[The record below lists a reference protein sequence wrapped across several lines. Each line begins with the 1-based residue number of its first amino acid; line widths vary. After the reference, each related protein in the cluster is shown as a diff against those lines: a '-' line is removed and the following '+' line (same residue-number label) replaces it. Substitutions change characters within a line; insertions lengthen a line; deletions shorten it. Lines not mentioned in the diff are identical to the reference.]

1 MSTTNATNGK
11 KKITSFSDAVI
22 DALGVYVY
30 ALVDPRDNKIF
41 YVGKGRGNR
50 VFQHAQEAEAS
61 DFTQTA
67 SEKIQQILDIL
78 NDEKDVKCYIL
89 RHHLEATNADE
100 VGFTIESTI
109 IDLLNSGLVSV
120 DFNLTNGQTGHQQY
134 EYGIMTVDEI
144 IQKYDPL
151 PELRRRNGDELVA
164 VKLNKVYRKDITPDE
179 LYEGTRRSW
188 VMSLD
193 RAKKITHVL
202 GVYLGRVVS
211 VVKVTDAAKDTDNSK
226 RVIFTGELIDDKDYL
241 NKSVAE
247 YTKCQNPVTYLEKIS
262 ELKDKAVCVSL
273 AQSYELA
280 MSNND
285 SLSLYDAVRGN
296 WLMDFEKAKTM
307 NLVLGVFKNE
317 IVAVLKVES
326 CSQVE
331 SGRVAFTGKL
341 LEDSKYLGVATGQ
354 LFYGSAVRYL
364 DTDKLI

>member
-1 MSTTNATNGK
+1 MLTTNATNGK
-11 KKITSFSDAVI
+11 KKITSFSDVVI
-22 DALGVYVY
+22 KALGVYVY

-50 VFQHAQEAEAS
+50 VFQHAQEAKAS
-61 DFTQTA
+61 DSTQVA
-67 SEKIQQILDIL
+67 SEKIQQILNIL
-78 NDEKDVKCYIL
+78 TEDKDVKCFIL

-120 DFNLTNGQTGHQQY
+120 DFNLTNDQSGHHQR
-134 EYGIMTVDEI
+134 EHGIMTVDEI
-144 IQKYDPL
+144 IQKYDTL
-151 PELRRRNGDELVA
+151 PELQRRKGDELVA
-164 VKLNKVYRKDITPDE
+164 VKLNKVYHEKITDVE

-202 GVYLGRVVS
+202 GTYLGRVVS
-211 VVKVTDAAKDTDNSK
+211 VLKVTCADKDTKNPK

-262 ELKDKAVCVSL
+262 ELQDKAVCVSL

-280 MSNND
+280 MSND
-285 SLSLYDAVRGN
+285 DPLSLYDAVRGN
-296 WLMDFEKAKTM
+296 WMMDFEKAKTM

-317 IVAVLKVES
+317 VVAVLKVES

>member
-1 MSTTNATNGK
+1 MSSTNATNGE
-11 KKITSFSDAVI
+11 KKITSFSDVVI
-22 DALGVYVY
+22 EALGVYVY
-30 ALVDPRDNKIF
+30 ALVDPRDNRIF
-41 YVGKGRGNR
+41 YVGKGTGNR
-50 VFQHAQEAEAS
+50 VFQHAQEAKAS
-61 DFTQTA
+61 DPTQVA

-78 NDEKDVKCYIL
+78 NEDKDVKCFIL
-89 RHHLEATNADE
+89 RHHLEAKNADE

-120 DFNLTNGQTGHQQY
+120 DFNLTNGQTGHQQH
-134 EYGIMTVDEI
+134 EYGIMTVDDI
-144 IQKYDPL
+144 IQKYDSL
-151 PELRRRNGDELVA
+151 LELKRRRGDELVA

-193 RAKKITHVL
+193 RAQKVTHVL
-202 GVYLGRVVS
+202 GTYLGRVVS
-211 VVKVTDAAKDTDNSK
+211 VLKVTRAEKDADNPK
-226 RVIFTGELIDDKDYL
+226 RVIFTGELMDDKDYL

-247 YTKCQNPVTYLEKIS
+247 YTKCQNPVTYLEKID
-262 ELKDKAVCVSL
+262 ELQEKAVCVSL

-280 MSNND
+280 MSKND

-296 WLMDFEKAKTM
+296 WMMDLERAKTM
-307 NLVLGVFKNE
+307 NLVRGVYKNE
-317 IVAVLKVES
+317 VVAVLKVES

-331 SGRVAFTGKL
+331 NGRVAFTGKL
-341 LEDSKYLGVATGQ
+341 LENSKYLGVATGQ

>member
-151 PELRRRNGDELVA
+151 PEL
-164 VKLNKVYRKDITPDE
+164 
-179 LYEGTRRSW
+179 
-188 VMSLD
+188 SL
-193 RAKKITHVL
+193 IH
-202 GVYLGRVVS
+202 
-211 VVKVTDAAKDTDNSK
+211 
-226 RVIFTGELIDDKDYL
+226 I
-241 NKSVAE
+241 
-247 YTKCQNPVTYLEKIS
+247 
-262 ELKDKAVCVSL
+262 
-273 AQSYELA
+273 
-280 MSNND
+280 
-285 SLSLYDAVRGN
+285 
-296 WLMDFEKAKTM
+296 
-307 NLVLGVFKNE
+307 
-317 IVAVLKVES
+317 
-326 CSQVE
+326 
-331 SGRVAFTGKL
+331 
-341 LEDSKYLGVATGQ
+341 
-354 LFYGSAVRYL
+354 
-364 DTDKLI
+364 